1 MSIIKTVQEVLSRV
15 FDSIYNALNT
25 KEIPCENLESVEK
38 TLTNA
43 DTWYS
48 LQSESETIRF
58 LRLQADPDNR
68 GILYFSTDEGEGGL
82 LQAGEWDYVL
92 ASDPSLIKCS
102 STFAGDKVRALKFS

>member
-1 MSIIKTVQEVLSRV
+1 MK
-15 FDSIYNALNT
+15 FFNSIYNALNT
-25 KEIPCENLESVEK
+25 KEISCENLESVEK

-48 LQSESETIRF
+48 LQSESETVRF

-68 GILYFSTDEGEGGL
+68 GTMYFSTDEGEGGI

-92 ASDPSLIKCS
+92 VGNPSLLKCS